1 MNEEPRY
8 NHIYYQSTT
17 VHSQLIDIV
26 GETATALSEVQAPI
40 DWHALFGNACPV
52 EIEIGSGK
60 GRFLLEVSK
69 QHPAINYIGIER
81 AQKYVELT
89 RERFQKYMRHNEAS
103 LHLAKAPPA
112 PANTQPNTPCQR
124 TLGADTP
131 KFTNVRLVWT
141 DATYFLTR
149 YVPTESV
156 QAYHIYFPDPWPKK
170 RQRKRRIFRNQDF
183 LAALARTLSA
193 GGKLYVVTDYAE
205 YFAELQERISQQ
217 SPLQRVTLELP
228 PEEHHIPT
236 NFELKYLAE
245 GRQIYRAVYE
255 KR

>member
-8 NHIYYQSTT
+8 NDIYYQSTT

-40 DWHALFGNACPV
+40 DWHALFGNARPV

-60 GRFLLEVSK
+60 GRFILEASK
-69 QHPAINYIGIER
+69 RHPEINYVGIER
-81 AQKYVELT
+81 AHKYVELT
-89 RERFQKYMRHNEAS
+89 RERFQKYIRHHEARPAENPFA
-103 LHLAKAPPA
+103 AKVA
-112 PANTQPNTPCQR
+112 
-124 TLGADTP
+124 GA
-131 KFTNVRLVWT
+131 FTNVHLVWT

-183 LAALARTLSA
+183 LAALARTLTA
-193 GGKLYVVTDYAE
+193 GGRLHIVTDYAE
-205 YFAELQERISQQ
+205 YFAELQERISQHT
-217 SPLQRVTLELP
+217 PLHRVTLALP
-228 PEEHHIPT
+228 PEQSHIPT
-236 NFELKYLAE
+236 SFELKYLAE
-245 GRQIYRAVYE
+245 GRQIYRVVYV